1 MSKGYKQTGNTS
13 SAPRPAPKPETV
25 RQPPPI
31 QHQTQQ
37 HPQPGHTK
45 SGTDRGSFGGKG

>member
-1 MSKGYKQTGNTS
+1 MSRNYQQTGNTS
-13 SAPRPAPKPETV
+13 SEPRPAPKPAPV

-37 HPQPGHTK
+37 HPQPEHTK
-45 SGTDRGSFGGKG
+45 SGTARGGWGGKK